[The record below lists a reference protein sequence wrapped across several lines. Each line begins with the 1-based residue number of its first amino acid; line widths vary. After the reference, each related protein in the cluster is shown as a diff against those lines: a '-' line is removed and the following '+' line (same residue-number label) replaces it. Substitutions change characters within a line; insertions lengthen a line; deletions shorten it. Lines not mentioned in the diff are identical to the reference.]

1 MTVLVIK
8 LITTVNKTNYLVEN
22 LTKKAESL
30 DNLFNVIDFTTNKF
44 NQVGELI
51 VGSLTGLVKKIFGGN
66 SMVNV
71 TISMSKKDY
80 DYIMNEL
87 NMARQNT
94 YIKHVHVQL
103 DKKEIVERI
112 NVAYEQIGHVL
123 DKLI

>member
-51 VGSLTGLVKKIFGGN
+51 VGSLTGLVKKIFG
-66 SMVNV
+66 SREREEE
-71 TISMSKKDY
+71 DY
-80 DYIMNEL
+80 E
-87 NMARQNT
+87 
-94 YIKHVHVQL
+94 
-103 DKKEIVERI
+103 
-112 NVAYEQIGHVL
+112 
-123 DKLI
+123 